1 MGVYM
6 AYFTLAGLK
15 KEGQTELCLE
25 LATADTSWPNMLA
38 EGATV
43 TFEAWG
49 KEQKTNCSLF
59 HPWATAPL
67 VIFAVHVRVYSAINN

>member
-1 MGVYM
+1 M
-6 AYFTLAGLK
+6 LK
-15 KEGQTELCLE
+15 
-25 LATADTSWPNMLA
+25 

-49 KEQKTNCSLF
+49 KDQKVNASLF

-67 VIFAVHVRVYSAINN
+67 VIFADNVRVY

>member
-1 MGVYM
+1 M
-6 AYFTLAGLK
+6 
-15 KEGQTELCLE
+15 
-25 LATADTSWPNMLA
+25 SA

-49 KEQKTNCSLF
+49 KEQKWNTSLF

-67 VIFAVHVRVYSAINN
+67 IVFCDGVRPY